1 MINKSQLNQK
11 NFNLYLNKNFNGK
24 EKILLSLSC
33 GLDSTLLFYLITKS
47 NFFKNTNIFYV
58 FFDHQK
64 RAEGKFEIQNFISHY
79 RIKKSQY
86 FIKKIKI
93 DSSNKGFQNNSRLAR
108 HKFIN
113 FLSKKIGTKDIFLGH
128 HLDDLYETFFL
139 RDIQQSNVFG
149 LKSIFSD
156 SILGLKF
163 HRPLIE
169 YPKKKILNFASK
181 HKIFWSEDRTNYELD
196 YTRNKIRNFFISN
209 NSYNKKIDIK
219 KNYYSYLDNVFELQN
234 KYFIKLTKKKYEV
247 KYKVFNNLNDTLKLF
262 VIQSFYYNVR
272 HHFNRPIRKDSYSN
286 LITLLRNPDNI
297 NTERSIFGGKITSYK
312 DKICLNLNLDF
323 KRN

>member
-1 MINKSQLNQK
+1 LINKSQLNQK

-24 EKILLSLSC
+24 EKILISLSC
-33 GLDSTLLFYLITKS
+33 GLDSTLLFYLIKKS

-79 RIKKSQY
+79 KIKKSKY

-169 YPKKKILNFASK
+169 YPKKKILNFATI
-181 HKIFWSEDRTNYELD
+181 HKIFWSEDRTNSELD
-196 YTRNKIRNFFISN
+196 YTRNKIRNFLISN
-209 NSYNKKIDIK
+209 NSFSKIDFK
-219 KNYYSYLDNVFELQN
+219 KNNYSSLDNIFELQN
-234 KYFIKLTKKKYEV
+234 KYFIKFAKNKYEV
-247 KYKVFNNLNDTLKLF
+247 KCKEFNSLNDTLKLF

-286 LITLLRNPDNI
+286 LIKLLRNPKNI
-297 NTERSIFGGKITSYK
+297 TTERSIFGGKITSYK

>member
-47 NFFKNTNIFYV
+47 NFFKNTNIFYI

-79 RIKKSQY
+79 SIKKSQY

-156 SILGLKF
+156 TILGLKF

-169 YPKKKILNFASK
+169 YSKKKILNFATM
-181 HKIFWSEDRTNYELD
+181 HKIFWSEDRTNFELD
-196 YTRNKIRNFFISN
+196 YTRNKIRNFLISN
-209 NSYNKKIDIK
+209 NSFSKIDIK
-219 KNYYSYLDNVFELQN
+219 KNNYSSIDNIFKLQN
-234 KYFIKLTKKKYEV
+234 KYFIKFAKKKYEV
-247 KYKVFNNLNDTLKLF
+247 KFKEFNNLNDTLKLF

-286 LITLLRNPDNI
+286 LITLLRNPNI
-297 NTERSIFGGKITSYK
+297 INKERSIFGGKITSYK
-312 DKICLNLNLDF
+312 DKIYLNLNLDF

>member
-1 MINKSQLNQK
+1 LINKSQLNQK

-156 SILGLKF
+156 FILGLKF

-169 YPKKKILNFASK
+169 YPKKNILNFAIM
-181 HKIFWSEDRTNYELD
+181 HKIFWSEDRTNSELD
-196 YTRNKIRNFFISN
+196 YTRNKIRNFLISN
-209 NSYNKKIDIK
+209 NSFSKIDIK
-219 KNYYSYLDNVFELQN
+219 KNNYLSLDSIFELQN
-234 KYFIKLTKKKYEV
+234 KYFIKFAKKKYEV
-247 KYKVFNNLNDTLKLF
+247 KCKEFNNLNDTLKLF

-272 HHFNRPIRKDSYSN
+272 HLFNRPIRKDSYSN
-286 LITLLRNPDNI
+286 LIKLFKNPDNI

-312 DKICLNLNLDF
+312 DKICLNLN
-323 KRN
+323 

>member
-1 MINKSQLNQK
+1 MINKRQLNQK

-24 EKILLSLSC
+24 EKILISLSC

-156 SILGLKF
+156 FILGLKF

-169 YPKKKILNFASK
+169 YPKKKILNFAIMN
-181 HKIFWSEDRTNYELD
+181 KIFWSEDRTNFELD
-196 YTRNKIRNFFISN
+196 YTRNKIRNFLISN
-209 NSYNKKIDIK
+209 NSFSKIDIK
-219 KNYYSYLDNVFELQN
+219 KNNYSSLDNIFEIKN
-234 KYFIKLTKKKYEV
+234 KYFIKFAKKKYEV
-247 KYKVFNNLNDTLKLF
+247 KYKEFNNLNDTLKLF

>member
-1 MINKSQLNQK
+1 MINKRQLNQK

-169 YPKKKILNFASK
+169 YPKKKILNFATM
-181 HKIFWSEDRTNYELD
+181 HKIFWSEDRTNFELD
-196 YTRNKIRNFFISN
+196 YTRNKIRNFLISN
-209 NSYNKKIDIK
+209 NSFSKIDIK
-219 KNYYSYLDNVFELQN
+219 KNNYSSLDNIFKLQN
-234 KYFIKLTKKKYEV
+234 KYFIKFAKKKYVV
-247 KYKVFNNLNDTLKLF
+247 KYKEFNNLNDTLKLF

-272 HHFNRPIRKDSYSN
+272 HHFNRQIRKDSYSN
-286 LITLLRNPDNI
+286 LVTLLRNPDNI

>member
-24 EKILLSLSC
+24 EKILISLSC
-33 GLDSTLLFYLITKS
+33 GLDSTVLFYLITKS

-93 DSSNKGFQNNSRLAR
+93 DSFNKGFQNNSRLAR

-169 YPKKKILNFASK
+169 YPKKKILNFATM
-181 HKIFWSEDRTNYELD
+181 HKIFWSEDRTNFELD
-196 YTRNKIRNFFISN
+196 YTRNKIRNFLISN
-209 NSYNKKIDIK
+209 NSFSKIDIK
-219 KNYYSYLDNVFELQN
+219 KNNYSSLDNIFKLQN
-234 KYFIKLTKKKYEV
+234 KYFIKFAKKKYEV
-247 KYKVFNNLNDTLKLF
+247 KYKEFNNLNDTLKLF

-286 LITLLRNPDNI
+286 LIKLLINPDNI

>member
-169 YPKKKILNFASK
+169 YSKKKILYFATMN
-181 HKIFWSEDRTNYELD
+181 KIFWSEDRTNFELD
-196 YTRNKIRNFFISN
+196 YTRNKIRNFLISN
-209 NSYNKKIDIK
+209 NSFSKIDIK
-219 KNYYSYLDNVFELQN
+219 KNNYSSLDNIFKLQN
-234 KYFIKLTKKKYEV
+234 KYFIKFAKKKYEV
-247 KYKVFNNLNDTLKLF
+247 KYKEFNNLNDTLKLF

-286 LITLLRNPDNI
+286 LITLLRKPDNI

>member
-24 EKILLSLSC
+24 EKILISISC

-47 NFFKNTNIFYV
+47 NFFKNTNIYYV

-169 YPKKKILNFASK
+169 YPKKKILNFATM
-181 HKIFWSEDRTNYELD
+181 HKIFWSEDRTNFELD
-196 YTRNKIRNFFISN
+196 YTRNKIRNFLISN
-209 NSYNKKIDIK
+209 NSFSKIDIK
-219 KNYYSYLDNVFELQN
+219 KNNYSSLDNIFKLQN
-234 KYFIKLTKKKYEV
+234 KYFIKFAKKKYEV
-247 KYKVFNNLNDTLKLF
+247 KYKEFNNLNDTLKLF

-312 DKICLNLNLDF
+312 DKICLNLN
-323 KRN
+323 

>member
-47 NFFKNTNIFYV
+47 NFFKNKNIFYV

-86 FIKKIKI
+86 FIKKINI

-156 SILGLKF
+156 TILGLKF

-169 YPKKKILNFASK
+169 YPKKKILNFATM
-181 HKIFWSEDRTNYELD
+181 HKIFWSEDRTNFELD
-196 YTRNKIRNFFISN
+196 YTRNKIRNFLISN
-209 NSYNKKIDIK
+209 NSFSKIDIK
-219 KNYYSYLDNVFELQN
+219 KNNYSSLDNIFKLQN
-234 KYFIKLTKKKYEV
+234 KYFIKFAKKKYQV
-247 KYKVFNNLNDTLKLF
+247 KYKEFNNLNDTLKLF

-272 HHFNRPIRKDSYSN
+272 HHFNRPIRKDCYSN

>member
-24 EKILLSLSC
+24 EKILISLSC
-33 GLDSTLLFYLITKS
+33 GLDSTLLFYLIKKS

-169 YPKKKILNFASK
+169 YPKKKILNFATM
-181 HKIFWSEDRTNYELD
+181 HKIFWSEDRTNFELD
-196 YTRNKIRNFFISN
+196 YTRNKIRNFLISN
-209 NSYNKKIDIK
+209 NSFSKIDIK
-219 KNYYSYLDNVFELQN
+219 KDNYSSLDNIFKLQN
-234 KYFIKLTKKKYEV
+234 KYFIKFAKKKYVV
-247 KYKVFNNLNDTLKLF
+247 KYKEFNNLNDTLKLF

-286 LITLLRNPDNI
+286 LIKLLINPDNI

>member
-24 EKILLSLSC
+24 EKILISLSC

-79 RIKKSQY
+79 KIKKSQY

-169 YPKKKILNFASK
+169 YPKKKILNFATM
-181 HKIFWSEDRTNYELD
+181 HKIFWSEDRTNFELD
-196 YTRNKIRNFFISN
+196 YTRNKIRNFLISN
-209 NSYNKKIDIK
+209 NSFSKIDIK
-219 KNYYSYLDNVFELQN
+219 KNNYSSLDNIFKLQN
-234 KYFIKLTKKKYEV
+234 KYFIKFAKKKYEV
-247 KYKVFNNLNDTLKLF
+247 KYKEFNNLNDTLKLF

>member
-47 NFFKNTNIFYV
+47 NFFKNTNIFYI

-79 RIKKSQY
+79 SIKKSQY

-169 YPKKKILNFASK
+169 YPKKKILNFATM
-181 HKIFWSEDRTNYELD
+181 HKIFWSEDRTNFELD
-196 YTRNKIRNFFISN
+196 YTRNKIRNFLISN
-209 NSYNKKIDIK
+209 NSFSKIDIK
-219 KNYYSYLDNVFELQN
+219 KNNYSSLDNIFKLQN
-234 KYFIKLTKKKYEV
+234 KYFIKFAKKKYEV
-247 KYKVFNNLNDTLKLF
+247 KYKEFNNLNDTLKLF

>member
-24 EKILLSLSC
+24 EKILISLSC
-33 GLDSTLLFYLITKS
+33 GLDSTLLFYLITNS

-79 RIKKSQY
+79 KIKKSQY

-113 FLSKKIGTKDIFLGH
+113 FLSKKTGSKDIFLGH

-156 SILGLKF
+156 SIHGLKF

-169 YPKKKILNFASK
+169 YPKKKILNFATM
-181 HKIFWSEDRTNYELD
+181 HKIFWSEDRTNFELD
-196 YTRNKIRNFFISN
+196 YTRNKIRNFLISN
-209 NSYNKKIDIK
+209 NSFSKIDIK
-219 KNYYSYLDNVFELQN
+219 KNNYSSLDNIFKLQN
-234 KYFIKLTKKKYEV
+234 KYFIKFAKKKYEV
-247 KYKVFNNLNDTLKLF
+247 KYKEFNNLNDTLKLF

-286 LITLLRNPDNI
+286 LITFLRNPDNI

-323 KRN
+323 KRS

>member
-1 MINKSQLNQK
+1 MINKYQLNQK

-24 EKILLSLSC
+24 EKILISLSC

-169 YPKKKILNFASK
+169 YPKKKILNFATM
-181 HKIFWSEDRTNYELD
+181 HKIFWSEDRTNSELD
-196 YTRNKIRNFFISN
+196 YTRNKIRNFLISN
-209 NSYNKKIDIK
+209 NCFSKLDIK
-219 KNYYSYLDNVFELQN
+219 KNNYSSL
-234 KYFIKLTKKKYEV
+234 
-247 KYKVFNNLNDTLKLF
+247 
-262 VIQSFYYNVR
+262 
-272 HHFNRPIRKDSYSN
+272 
-286 LITLLRNPDNI
+286 
-297 NTERSIFGGKITSYK
+297 
-312 DKICLNLNLDF
+312 DKIF
-323 KRN
+323 

>member
-1 MINKSQLNQK
+1 LIDKRQLNQK

-24 EKILLSLSC
+24 EKILISLSC
-33 GLDSTLLFYLITKS
+33 GLDSTLLYYLITKS
-47 NFFKNTNIFYV
+47 NFFKNTNLFYV

-93 DSSNKGFQNNSRLAR
+93 DLSNRGFQNTSRLAR
-108 HKFIN
+108 HKFIK
-113 FLSKKIGTKDIFLGH
+113 FLSKKIGTKDVFLGH
-128 HLDDLYETFFL
+128 HLDDLYETIFL

-169 YPKKKILNFASK
+169 YPKKKILNFATM
-181 HKIFWSEDRTNYELD
+181 HKIFWNEDRTNFELD
-196 YTRNKIRNFFISN
+196 YTRNKIRNFLISN
-209 NSYNKKIDIK
+209 NSFSKIDIK
-219 KNYYSYLDNVFELQN
+219 KNNYSSLDNIFKLQN
-234 KYFIKLTKKKYEV
+234 KYFIKFAKKKYEV
-247 KYKVFNNLNDTLKLF
+247 KYKEFNNLNDTLKLF

-286 LITLLRNPDNI
+286 LISLLRNPDNI

>member
-47 NFFKNTNIFYV
+47 NFFKNTNIFYI

-163 HRPLIE
+163 HRPLID
-169 YPKKKILNFASK
+169 YSKKKILNFATMN
-181 HKIFWSEDRTNYELD
+181 KIFWSEDRTNFELD
-196 YTRNKIRNFFISN
+196 YTRNKIRNFLISN
-209 NSYNKKIDIK
+209 NSFSKIDIK
-219 KNYYSYLDNVFELQN
+219 KNNYSSLDNIFKLQN
-234 KYFIKLTKKKYEV
+234 KYFIKFAKKKYVV
-247 KYKVFNNLNDTLKLF
+247 KYKEFNNLNDTLKLF

-286 LITLLRNPDNI
+286 LISLLRNPDNI

>member
-11 NFNLYLNKNFNGK
+11 NFNLYLNKNFNRK

-47 NFFKNTNIFYV
+47 KFFKNTNIFYV

-93 DSSNKGFQNNSRLAR
+93 DSFNKGFQNNSRLAR

-169 YPKKKILNFASK
+169 YSKKKILYFATMN
-181 HKIFWSEDRTNYELD
+181 KIFWSEDRTNFELD
-196 YTRNKIRNFFISN
+196 YTRNKIRNFLISN
-209 NSYNKKIDIK
+209 NSFSKIDIK
-219 KNYYSYLDNVFELQN
+219 KNNYSSLDNMFELKN
-234 KYFIKLTKKKYEV
+234 KYFIKFSKKKYEV
-247 KYKVFNNLNDTLKLF
+247 KFKEFNNLNDTLKLF

-272 HHFNRPIRKDSYSN
+272 HHFKRPIRKDSYSN
-286 LITLLRNPDNI
+286 LIKLLRNSDNI

-323 KRN
+323 KRI

>member
-169 YPKKKILNFASK
+169 YPKKKILNFATM
-181 HKIFWSEDRTNYELD
+181 HKIFWSEDRTNFELD
-196 YTRNKIRNFFISN
+196 YTRNKIRNFLISN
-209 NSYNKKIDIK
+209 NSFSKIDIK
-219 KNYYSYLDNVFELQN
+219 KNNYSSLDNIFKLQN
-234 KYFIKLTKKKYEV
+234 KYFIKFAKKKYEV
-247 KYKVFNNLNDTLKLF
+247 KYKEFNNLNDTLKLF

-272 HHFNRPIRKDSYSN
+272 QHFNRPIRKDSYSN

>member
-169 YPKKKILNFASK
+169 YPKKKILNFATM
-181 HKIFWSEDRTNYELD
+181 HKIFWSEDRTNFELD
-196 YTRNKIRNFFISN
+196 YTRNKIRNFLISN
-209 NSYNKKIDIK
+209 NSFSKIDIK
-219 KNYYSYLDNVFELQN
+219 KNNYSSLDNIFKLQN
-234 KYFIKLTKKKYEV
+234 KYFIKFAKKKYEV
-247 KYKVFNNLNDTLKLF
+247 KYKEFNNLNDTLKLF

>member
-47 NFFKNTNIFYV
+47 NFFKNTNIFYI

-169 YPKKKILNFASK
+169 YPKKKILNFATM
-181 HKIFWSEDRTNYELD
+181 HKIFWSEDRTNFELD
-196 YTRNKIRNFFISN
+196 YTRNKIRNFLISN
-209 NSYNKKIDIK
+209 NSFSKIDIK
-219 KNYYSYLDNVFELQN
+219 KNNYSSLDNIFKLQN
-234 KYFIKLTKKKYEV
+234 KYFIKFAKKKYEV
-247 KYKVFNNLNDTLKLF
+247 KYKEFNNLNDTLKLF

-286 LITLLRNPDNI
+286 LITLLRNPNI
-297 NTERSIFGGKITSYK
+297 INKERSIFGGKITSYK
-312 DKICLNLNLDF
+312 DKICLNLN
-323 KRN
+323 

>member
-1 MINKSQLNQK
+1 MINKRQLNQK

-47 NFFKNTNIFYV
+47 NFFKNKNIFYV

-113 FLSKKIGTKDIFLGH
+113 SLSKKIGTKDIFLGH

-156 SILGLKF
+156 SILGFKF

-169 YPKKKILNFASK
+169 YPKKKILNFATM
-181 HKIFWSEDRTNYELD
+181 HKIFWSEDRTNFELD
-196 YTRNKIRNFFISN
+196 YTRNKIRNFLISN
-209 NSYNKKIDIK
+209 NSFSKIDIK
-219 KNYYSYLDNVFELQN
+219 KNNYSSLDNIFKLQN
-234 KYFIKLTKKKYEV
+234 KYFIKFAKKKYEI
-247 KYKVFNNLNDTLKLF
+247 KYKEFNNLNDTLKLF

-272 HHFNRPIRKDSYSN
+272 HHFNRPIRKDSYLN
-286 LITLLRNPDNI
+286 LISLLRNPNII

>member
-47 NFFKNTNIFYV
+47 NFFNNTSIFYV

-163 HRPLIE
+163 HRPLID
-169 YPKKKILNFASK
+169 YSKKKILNFATMN
-181 HKIFWSEDRTNYELD
+181 KIFWSEDRTNFELD
-196 YTRNKIRNFFISN
+196 YTRNKIRNFLISN
-209 NSYNKKIDIK
+209 NGFSKIDIK
-219 KNYYSYLDNVFELQN
+219 KNNYSSLDNIFKLQN
-234 KYFIKLTKKKYEV
+234 KYFIKFAKKKYEI
-247 KYKVFNNLNDTLKLF
+247 KYKEFNNLNDTLKLF

-286 LITLLRNPDNI
+286 LVTLLRNPDNI

>member
-169 YPKKKILNFASK
+169 YPKKKILNFATM
-181 HKIFWSEDRTNYELD
+181 HKIFWSEDRTNFELD
-196 YTRNKIRNFFISN
+196 YTRNKIRNFLISN
-209 NSYNKKIDIK
+209 NSFSKIDIK
-219 KNYYSYLDNVFELQN
+219 KNNYSSLDNIFKLQN
-234 KYFIKLTKKKYEV
+234 KYFIKFAKKKYEV
-247 KYKVFNNLNDTLKLF
+247 KYKEFNNLNDTLKLF

-286 LITLLRNPDNI
+286 LIKLLINPDNI